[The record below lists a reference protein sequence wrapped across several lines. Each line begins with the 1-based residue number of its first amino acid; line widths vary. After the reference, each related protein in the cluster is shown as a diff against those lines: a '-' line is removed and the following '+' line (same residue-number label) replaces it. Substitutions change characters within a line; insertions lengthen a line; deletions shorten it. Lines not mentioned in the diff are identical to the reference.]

1 MSQQSGQM
9 HVVMVTNVVAPDK
22 LGGLERYVRELSAEI
37 VRQGHLVTVVSKKTS
52 ELQPLQEEFADGVKV
67 QRYDVPSKRD
77 PLFAIKYP
85 FFVATGVR
93 RAIRAA
99 MVQSDAGST
108 IVHGHFPLP
117 MIYPLLRRM
126 PYVYTCHAPVHK
138 EILDERQES
147 YRLPAI
153 VQDAFIGTFKAV
165 EKLIIRSAER
175 VVTLSQF
182 VCDEVVELTAKHPES
197 ITRIPG
203 GLDTSWF
210 SPDSRPETREPARGP
225 WLFTA
230 RRLVSRTG
238 VEELIRAM
246 PLVQEQKPD
255 ARLTVA
261 GDGPLRERLQ
271 GIIEELGLLETVQL
285 VGRISDADLRDWY
298 RRADIAV
305 TPTRNLEGFGLS
317 TVEAMA
323 CGAVPLVTPVAA
335 NPEVV
340 GKLSSLLVAP
350 GADAHG
356 IADGVLKLWQAPAYT
371 SLRASVRSEVHPR
384 LGWPEVCRQ
393 YLDVYR
399 DVSEIEAD
407 VPQRQA
413 VASRT
418 G

>member
-1 MSQQSGQM
+1 M
-9 HVVMVTNVVAPDK
+9 HIVMVTNVVAPDK

-37 VRQGHLVTVVSKKTS
+37 VRQGHLVTVVSKQTS

-67 QRYDVPSKRD
+67 QRYGVPSKRD

-85 FFVATGVR
+85 FRVATGVR
-93 RAIRAA
+93 RAITAA
-99 MVQSDAGST
+99 MAQGDAGST
-108 IVHGHFPLP
+108 VIHGHFPLP
-117 MIYPLLRRM
+117 MIYSLLCRM
-126 PYVYTCHAPVHK
+126 PYVYTCHAPVYK

-153 VQDAFIGTFKAV
+153 VQNAFVGIFKALERLV
-165 EKLIIRSAER
+165 VCSAER

-182 VCDEVVELTAKHPES
+182 VCNEVVELTAMHPES

-210 SPDSRPETREPARGP
+210 SPDSLPEARDPARGP

-246 PLVQEQKPD
+246 PLILEQSPE
-255 ARLTVA
+255 AMLTVA
-261 GDGPLRERLQ
+261 GDGPLKERLH
-271 GIIEELGLLETVQL
+271 GIIAELGLRDKVQL

-323 CGAVPLVTPVAA
+323 CGAIPLVTPVAA
-335 NPEVV
+335 NPEIV
-340 GKLSSLLVAP
+340 GRLSSLLVAP
-350 GADAHG
+350 GADARG
-356 IADGVLKLWQAPAYT
+356 IADGILRLWQAPVYT
-371 SLRASVRSEVHPR
+371 TLKASVRSEVHPR
-384 LGWPEVCRQ
+384 LGWSEVCRQ
-393 YLDVYR
+393 YLDLYR
-399 DVSEIEAD
+399 DVSKGRAD
-407 VPQRQA
+407 IPPRQA
-413 VASRT
+413 MASST
-418 G
+418 S

>member
-1 MSQQSGQM
+1 MSLKSSQM
-9 HVVMVTNVVAPDK
+9 HIVMVTNVVAPDK

-37 VRQGHLVTVVSKKTS
+37 VRQGHLVTVVSKRTS
-52 ELQPLQEEFADGVKV
+52 ELQPLQEEFVDGVKV
-67 QRYDVPSKRD
+67 QRYEVPSKRD

-99 MVQSDAGST
+99 VAQGEAGTT

-117 MIYPLLRRM
+117 MIYPLLRRI
-126 PYVYTCHAPVHK
+126 PYVYTCHAPVYK

-153 VQDAFIGTFKAV
+153 VQDAFVSTFKAV
-165 EKLIIRSAER
+165 EKLIIRSAEH

-182 VCDEVVELTAKHPES
+182 VGNEVVELTAKHPES

-210 SPDSRPETREPARGP
+210 SPDSRPETPEPAMGP

-246 PLVQEQKPD
+246 PLILEQKPD

-271 GIIEELGLLETVQL
+271 RTVEELGLLEVVQL

-335 NPEVV
+335 NPEIV
-340 GKLSSLLVAP
+340 GELSPLLVAP
-350 GADAHG
+350 GADARG
-356 IADGVLKLWQAPAYT
+356 IADGVLRLWQAPSYT
-371 SLRASVRSEVHPR
+371 SLKASVRSEVHPR
-384 LGWPEVCRQ
+384 LGWPEVCRR
-393 YLDVYR
+393 YLNLYR
-399 DVSEIEAD
+399 EVLESNVEN
-407 VPQRQA
+407 PRRQA
-413 VASRT
+413 MASRT